1 VTRLFEKIEKIVAT
15 LLATI
20 AALVVYQ
27 VVARYVLGRPPSW
40 TEELARYLQVWLVLL
55 ASPICLHRGLHLA
68 VDYLTPRLRPSAKRT
83 VRSLNHLLV
92 GLFGLL
98 LTVFGLRMLPIAAL
112 QVSPALGISMVWP
125 YLAVPTSGIL
135 ITAVAASL
143 LVEAQ
148 PQPLRSSRTTGRL
161 Q

>member
-1 VTRLFEKIEKIVAT
+1 MTPLLEKLEKIVAA

-55 ASPICLHRGLHLA
+55 ASPICLRKGLHLT
-68 VDYLTPRLRPSAKRT
+68 VDYLTPRLPPAAKRR
-83 VRSLNHLLV
+83 VRSLNHVLV

-98 LTVFGLRMLPIAAL
+98 LTVFGFRMLSVAAL
-112 QVSPALGISMVWP
+112 QVSPALGISMIWP
-125 YLAVPTSGIL
+125 YLAVPTSGLL
-135 ITAVAASL
+135 ITMVAAGL
-143 LVEAQ
+143 FVEERRRESPAAGAA
-148 PQPLRSSRTTGRL
+148 SR
-161 Q
+161 

>member
-1 VTRLFEKIEKIVAT
+1 MLQKVEKIVAA
-15 LLATI
+15 LLATL

-27 VVARYVLGRPPSW
+27 VVARYLLGRPPSW

-55 ASPICLHRGLHLA
+55 ASPICLRKGMHLA
-68 VDYLTPRLRPSAKRT
+68 VDYVTPRLSSESKRV

-98 LTVFGLRMLPIAAL
+98 LTVFGLRMLSIAAL

-125 YLAVPTSGIL
+125 YLAVPTSGVL
-135 ITAVAASL
+135 ITRVAATL
-143 LVEAQ
+143 IIEEHRAVRA
-148 PQPLRSSRTTGRL
+148 RAAARTSPR
-161 Q
+161 